1 MSVYPQTEQ
10 KPIVS
15 AIKRN
20 ETAIR
25 NFSPPLANRFPINL
39 SFCSFDF
46 VIPKTQRGQKG
57 NLFSPE
63 PTSKPRSR
71 WDHNQDQNQ
80 LQSHDKTRCAKSVL
94 WRPKFSS
101 VELISQDVPWLS
113 FWILSSV
120 LSLNVL
126 IDHFCTIYIEGET
139 LNQLFFV
146 S

>member
-20 ETAIR
+20 ETASR
-25 NFSPPLANRFPINL
+25 NLSPPVANRFQSQSINL

-80 LQSHDKTRCAKSVL
+80 LQSHDKTRCGKSCSTIQIILCLKLAKKNTIGDEGSTA
-94 WRPKFSS
+94 RA
-101 VELISQDVPWLS
+101 Q
-113 FWILSSV
+113 
-120 LSLNVL
+120 NVGL
-126 IDHFCTIYIEGET
+126 EW
-139 LNQLFFV
+139 V
-146 S
+146 SGWTGYPCYDY